1 MAQVFRP
8 IQSVRMDCS
17 TTSKRVALPAST
29 TNIRI
34 YNNSATIAWVVLGNS
49 SVTAAIPALDTAGSG
64 FPVAP
69 YTVENFTESADASLT
84 HIAAI
89 LSSGT
94 GVVNVTCGEGW

>member
-8 IQSVRMDCS
+8 LQSIRMDCS
-17 TTSKRVALPAST
+17 TTSKRVALPANT
-29 TNIRI
+29 LNVRI
-34 YNNSATIAWVVLGNS
+34 HNESPVVAWVVLGSS

-69 YTVENFTESADASLT
+69 YTVENFTESTDGSVT

>member
-8 IQSVRMDCS
+8 LQSIRMDCS

-34 YNNSATIAWVVLGNS
+34 YNNSASVAWVIVGNS
-49 SVTAAIPALDTAGSG
+49 SVTAVIPALDTAGPG

-69 YTVENFTESADASLT
+69 FTVENFTETQEGGAT

-94 GVVNVTCGEGW
+94 GTVNVTCGEGW